1 MIQFD
6 VITLFPE
13 LFSSALRESI
23 LKRAQEKG
31 LVMIR
36 LINLRDW
43 AVDRHKTADDAPF
56 GGGDGMVLKPELLAK
71 AIREVRLNGELAPVI
86 GLSPQG
92 RRFDQEWAKSLA
104 HLNRVILVAGRYAG
118 MDQRVIE
125 QEVDEE
131 LSIGDYVLGGGEIP
145 ALVVIDAVARLVP
158 GVLGNEES
166 AQRDSFPERLEAR
179 QYTRPR
185 RFEGEEVPGE
195 LISGDHKKVESWK
208 KKDSLRRTLLKRP
221 DLLVRY
227 SLSAEEQKLL
237 EQIKEELFSN

>member
-6 VITLFPE
+6 VITLFPG
-13 LFSSALRESI
+13 LFSSALRESL
-23 LKRAQEKG
+23 LKRAEDKG
-31 LVMIR
+31 LVR
-36 LINLRDW
+36 VQLINLRDW
-43 AVDRHKTADDAPF
+43 AEDRHKTADDAPF
-56 GGGDGMVLKPELLAK
+56 GGGDGMVLKPELLEN
-71 AIREVRLNGELAPVI
+71 AIRKVRLNGELAPVI

-92 RRFDQEWAKSLA
+92 RRFDQEWAERLSR
-104 HLNRVILVAGRYAG
+104 LNRIILVAGRYAG

-145 ALVVIDAVARLVP
+145 ALVVIEAVSRLVP

-166 AQRDSFPERLEAR
+166 PQRDSFPERLEAR

-185 RFEGEEVPGE
+185 IFEGEEVPKE
-195 LISGDHKKVESWK
+195 LISGDHKKVEFWK
-208 KKDSLRRTLLKRP
+208 KKDSLHRTLLKRP

-227 SLSAEEQKLL
+227 PLSREEQKLL
-237 EQIKEELFSN
+237 EQIKEELFAN